1 MPKFE
6 KSVTV
11 TRDNGAVVNRTLFDS
26 DNLAY
31 AASLRGVPSFIVYP
45 KGETSNEMGLWK
57 DYSLWESR
65 WVFGH
70 EFGHHVFRNIASAIG
85 GTTTSRLLEREIKI
99 LSLSRQE
106 DEPID
111 VSFGLAIDSKK
122 LVKVFDAINEGFSDL
137 FGHYANGLSSPG
149 MYELDCF
156 KENRDVNSAK
166 YSDGTPKAVT
176 SKMIGILF
184 GETINDYDEDVR
196 CIKPDFEDI
205 HAVGA
210 TVAYGINQ
218 LMNDAGVAAEANTR
232 GLKLIAWA
240 EEMVADINTLRVA
253 TEEEFFAMMIV
264 SLLKA
269 IDLRPEN
276 HQPVCSRLTAVFPA
290 LRNDIVAGASL
301 ACQ

>member
-1 MPKFE
+1 
-6 KSVTV
+6 
-11 TRDNGAVVNRTLFDS
+11 
-26 DNLAY
+26 
-31 AASLRGVPSFIVYP
+31 
-45 KGETSNEMGLWK
+45 MGLWK

-85 GTTTSRLLEREIKI
+85 GSTTSRLLDREIRI
-99 LSLSRQE
+99 LSLTREE
-106 DEPID
+106 DDPLD

-137 FGHYANGLSSPG
+137 FGHYANGMSSPG

-156 KENRDVNSAK
+156 KENRDVNSAQ
-166 YSDGTPKAVT
+166 YSDGTPKSVT
-176 SKMIGILF
+176 AKMIGILF
-184 GETINDYDEDVR
+184 GETENDYDEDVR
-196 CIKPDFEDI
+196 CTKPDFEDI

-210 TVAYGINQ
+210 TVAFGINQ
-218 LMNDAGVAAEANTR
+218 LMSDAGIPSEANAR

-269 IDLRPEN
+269 VELSPDR
-276 HQPVCSRLTAVFPA
+276 HQAVCSRLTLVFPA
-290 LRNDIVAGASL
+290 LRSDIVSGASL
-301 ACQ
+301 TCQ